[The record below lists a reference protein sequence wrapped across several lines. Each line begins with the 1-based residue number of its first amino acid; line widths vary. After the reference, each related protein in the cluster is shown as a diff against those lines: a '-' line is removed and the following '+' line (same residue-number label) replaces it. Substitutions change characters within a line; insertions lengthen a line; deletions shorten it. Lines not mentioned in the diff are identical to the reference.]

1 MKNGLRVMLISS
13 LKPGEEP
20 ELISDDSA
28 VESEGEG
35 DEESEDGEFEKSDV
49 NCGSCT
55 HEESPKLRKAAAAL
69 CVNVG
74 SFSDPLEAQGLA
86 HFLEHMVFMGSEKY
100 PRENDFDDYVCQRD
114 GFTNAF
120 TDGEFTIFYFDIQRR
135 HFGPALDKF
144 ANFFVSPLL
153 SEDCVNREL
162 EAVHSEYELAK
173 ANDHWRLEHFVSSLA
188 KDGTPYRKFGF
199 GNRIS
204 LKDNPTSIGTNVY
217 EMLRQ
222 FQLRYYT
229 SQLMT
234 LAIESKVCP
243 IKEMVTLN
251 FIWSLPSMLPF
262 YKAAPLKFLG
272 AVVGYEGKGSLLA
285 FLREQ
290 NLAVELC
297 AGTVTT
303 DNTRHNQM
311 TSLFSI
317 SVELSELG
325 RELPFTVAS
334 HVFSYLQMLRAAA
347 DFSLENPDA
356 STSPSGGRTLSSLVP
371 EYQKLCAAKFRFQ
384 EPLDPCDT
392 VQVVAMS
399 MQTFPSDEVY
409 VADSLLLE
417 PDLKLYVDI
426 IRRLTPETA
435 IVTLTQYFFPL
446 ATNFDLLPREE
457 DDEVPV
463 DLNLEPGRENARA
476 FGQLWHQQRT
486 KFNVPIAHVT
496 VRLCSNIPKSAKQKA
511 ILHLWACALD
521 QRLQTLV
528 YSASEAGLLFSVSA
542 VSNGL
547 EIQVSGFNEK
557 LFLLYQE
564 IFDLLC
570 APLTNSDAGL
580 LNDRKFSTYKD
591 SHIRKY
597 LTDATEHLV
606 VDYMKA
612 LEALSL
618 DDFVQFV
625 PQMLSQIYLKA
636 FVYGNLSKTEALSFF
651 DYALS
656 SLKPPK
662 AAVLTSLPIPEFPV
676 CVNRLRVM
684 NFNKVDVNTC
694 LSLVTPLQGTPSD
707 DLKLEVMN
715 ELFVSCLKEPAFAYL
730 RTSETLGYSVGLY
743 SWLLLST
750 TRQCGATL
758 TVCSQANKFDSSLVA
773 GRMYAFWYRI
783 IPQIIFRLKPEAF
796 QTAGSFSITRQC
808 APFVKVDSMIAS
820 NRLEDATMEVEMR
833 RNRAEILSSVPIFDR
848 RQRAISILQNLTLK
862 DFQDFYRST
871 YFNNDRQPVL
881 MLQVRSSKFFS
892 NQYIL

>member
-1 MKNGLRVMLISS
+1 MPSKDIPPDQMQIWKN
-13 LKPGEEP
+13 PP
-20 ELISDDSA
+20 
-28 VESEGEG
+28 
-35 DEESEDGEFEKSDV
+35 
-49 NCGSCT
+49 
-55 HEESPKLRKAAAAL
+55 
-69 CVNVG
+69 
-74 SFSDPLEAQGLA
+74 
-86 HFLEHMVFMGSEKY
+86 
-100 PRENDFDDYVCQRD
+100 
-114 GFTNAF
+114 
-120 TDGEFTIFYFDIQRR
+120 
-135 HFGPALDKF
+135 
-144 ANFFVSPLL
+144 
-153 SEDCVNREL
+153 
-162 EAVHSEYELAK
+162 
-173 ANDHWRLEHFVSSLA
+173 
-188 KDGTPYRKFGF
+188 
-199 GNRIS
+199 
-204 LKDNPTSIGTNVY
+204 
-217 EMLRQ
+217 
-222 FQLRYYT
+222 
-229 SQLMT
+229 
-234 LAIESKVCP
+234 
-243 IKEMVTLN
+243 
-251 FIWSLPSMLPF
+251 
-262 YKAAPLKFLG
+262 
-272 AVVGYEGKGSLLA
+272 
-285 FLREQ
+285 
-290 NLAVELC
+290 
-297 AGTVTT
+297 
-303 DNTRHNQM
+303 
-311 TSLFSI
+311 
-317 SVELSELG
+317 
-325 RELPFTVAS
+325 
-334 HVFSYLQMLRAAA
+334 
-347 DFSLENPDA
+347 
-356 STSPSGGRTLSSLVP
+356 LVP
-371 EYQKLCAAKFRFQ
+371 EFHLPEVNRFI
-384 EPLDPCDT
+384 P
-392 VQVVAMS
+392 
-399 MQTFPSDEVY
+399 
-409 VADSLLLE
+409 
-417 PDLKLYVDI
+417 
-426 IRRLTPETA
+426 
-435 IVTLTQYFFPL
+435 
-446 ATNFDLLPREE
+446 TNFDLLPREE

-591 SHIRKY
+591 RLRQKTCNKILNPYKFNCHIRKY

-796 QTAGSFSITRQC
+796 QTA
-808 APFVKVDSMIAS
+808 VDSMIAS